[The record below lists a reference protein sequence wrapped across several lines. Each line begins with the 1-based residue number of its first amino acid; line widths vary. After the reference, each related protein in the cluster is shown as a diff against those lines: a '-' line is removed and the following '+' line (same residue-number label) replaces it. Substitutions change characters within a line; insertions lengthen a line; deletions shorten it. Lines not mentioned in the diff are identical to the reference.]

1 MTSHTIKVDKDLL
14 RRYDVA
20 GPRYTSYPT
29 APHFHEGFGEAELK
43 QVIERSNQ
51 ALIPAQLSLYVHVPF
66 CLSPCFY
73 CGCNRIITRDAARGV
88 RYLADLRQEVGMIAP
103 LFDRDREV
111 VQLHF
116 GGGTPNFLSAEQ
128 LSDFVG
134 FLRDSFTFSDADHR
148 DISIEMDPR
157 TVSAADIGVLAKA
170 GFNRASM
177 GVQDFNPAVQ
187 KAVNRIQSV
196 EQTDTI
202 MQACRAEGFRSVN
215 VDLIYGLPNQTVD
228 GFARTLDTVI
238 EMRPERLAVYSY
250 AHLPHLFKAQ
260 KQLDA
265 SLLPSGETKLSL
277 LQLSIETL
285 TQAGYEYIGMDH
297 FALPEDDLAKAQHD
311 GKLHRNFMGYT
322 THAQSDLIGLGV
334 SAISH
339 IGDSFSQNHRDVPSW
354 EAALNDDRLPLF
366 RGMNMSRDDI
376 IRADLIQHLMC
387 HGEINPEWLRR
398 IHHIDFDD
406 YFKESLNQISNLERD
421 GLVTQDRGH
430 LHTTEAGRL
439 LLRNIAMCFDA
450 YFTPGKPAGEKQAP
464 KYSKTI

>member
-1 MTSHTIKVDKDLL
+1 MSSHTIKVNKDLL

-29 APHFHEGFGEAELK
+29 APQFHQAFDETELK
-43 QVIERSNQ
+43 RCIERSNQ
-51 ALIPAQLSLYVHVPF
+51 ALIPPQLSLYVHVPF

-73 CGCNRIITRDAARGV
+73 CGCNRIITRDMARGA
-88 RYLADLRQEVGMIAP
+88 RYLDDLRQEVGMMAP

-128 LSDFVG
+128 LSHFVG
-134 FLRDSFTFSDADHR
+134 FLKESFTFSDNEHR

-157 TVSAADIGVLAKA
+157 TVCEADIGVLAKA

-177 GVQDFNPAVQ
+177 GVQDFNPDVQ

-196 EQTDTI
+196 AQTQAI
-202 MQACRAEGFRSVN
+202 MRACRAEGFRSVN
-215 VDLIYGLPNQTVD
+215 MDLIYGLPNQTVD
-228 GFARTLDTVI
+228 GFARTLDAVI

-297 FALPEDDLAKAQHD
+297 FALPTDDLAKAQHD

-322 THAQSDLIGLGV
+322 THAHSDLIGLGV

-339 IGDSFSQNHRDVPSW
+339 IGNSFSQNHRAIHEW
-354 EAALNDDRLPLF
+354 EAALKQNELPLF
-366 RGMNMSRDDI
+366 RGMRMSHDDV
-376 IRADLIQHLMC
+376 IRADLIQQLMC
-387 HGEINPEWLRR
+387 HGEIKAAWMKR
-398 IHHIDFDD
+398 IHHIDFTE
-406 YFKESLNQISNLERD
+406 YFQESLQRIRALEVD
-421 GLVTQDRGH
+421 GLVTQNQDS
-430 LHTTEAGRL
+430 LKATDAGRL

-450 YFTPGKPAGEKQAP
+450 YFTPSKSEGEKQVP
-464 KYSKTI
+464 KYSQTI